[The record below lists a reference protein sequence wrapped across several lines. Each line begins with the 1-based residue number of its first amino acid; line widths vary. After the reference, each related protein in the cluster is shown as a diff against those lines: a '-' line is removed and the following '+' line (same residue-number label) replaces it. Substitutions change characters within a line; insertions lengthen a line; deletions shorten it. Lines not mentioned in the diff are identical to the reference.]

1 MRNQSLTRNSE
12 TIVYFSN
19 KLLEPSL
26 LAFANGLQC
35 HLAPHSINY
44 LFLSGT
50 CDLWIRDVLPIQ
62 VRSNLFAQFTL
73 TRDYYRKNEIHKQT
87 DPAPICKALGINPSP
102 IIYNGTPIYLDGG
115 NVIRGFGKA
124 IITEKVFK
132 DNDIPRETL
141 TSFLAEKLQVEKII
155 IIPKEPYDQAG
166 HSDGMVRFVD
176 EHTVV
181 ANDYSKIDVSQGFKD
196 RFYGSLAGSGLDV
209 LLVPYNPVEQRV
221 NGLWVALGCYINF
234 LQVEDKIFLPTFD
247 DPANDEAAIQRF
259 GEIFGAAHVIP
270 VPSRD
275 LAMGG
280 GVLNCAS
287 WEIQS

>member
-1 MRNQSLTRNSE
+1 MSG
-12 TIVYFSN
+12 I
-19 KLLEPSL
+19 K
-26 LAFANGLQC
+26 
-35 HLAPHSINY
+35 
-44 LFLSGT
+44 LFLSSILSEDPYSKAFQPFLYALKQNSIPTQFLGST
-50 CDLWIRDVLPIQ
+50 KDKWCRDFLPIQ
-62 VRSNLFAQFTL
+62 IGSNQFAQFTL
-73 TRDYYRKNEIHKQT
+73 TKDYYRKNEIHKQT
-87 DPAPICKALGINPSP
+87 DPAPICNALGISP
-102 IIYNGTPIYLDGG
+102 TPILYDGASVYLDGG
-115 NVIRGFGKA
+115 NVIRGYGKA

-141 TSFLAEKLQVEKII
+141 TCFLADRLQVEKII

-209 LLVPYNPVEQRV
+209 LMVPYNPVELKV
-221 NGLWVALGCYINF
+221 DGLCVALGCYINF
-234 LQVEDKIFLPTFD
+234 LQVGEKIFLPTFD

-259 GEIFGAAHVIP
+259 GEIFGAVHVVS